1 MKIAAIPQ
9 KLLSRILTIMLQLL
23 PLEKLV
29 DPFFRALNSRGKI
42 FATYR
47 KRFFGIREHSGDIPS
62 LEYQFKK
69 SDIGI
74 ILQGPICHRQNFTY
88 LTIIRYLHC
97 FPGAQI
103 VLATWES
110 EKLEKFRKLSFDF
123 PRLHILE
130 LEKPSFPGPFNIN
143 YQICS
148 TQAGLSKVQELNLEY
163 VIKSRTDQCLYDVF
177 ALDKLRNSLETSPP
191 SLSESRIVFLSFN
204 SFLFRLYGPSDM
216 FQFGKTLQLV
226 KYWDVSF
233 DYRENMDACLKPLSM
248 RDYSREEIC
257 EVYICANY
265 LRALGFKLD
274 FTMSQNLA
282 IFRDLFI
289 VLDAFDVELIWNK
302 YTYDENRWA
311 TEEFPHKNQ
320 EWNFAIWVNLDSQI
334 EFLDGYDRFLD

>member
-1 MKIAAIPQ
+1 MI
-9 KLLSRILTIMLQLL
+9 LRRMLSRILIVLLQSL
-23 PLEKLV
+23 PLERLV
-29 DPFFRALNSRGKI
+29 DPFFRALNLRGKI
-42 FATYR
+42 YATFR
-47 KRFFGIREHSGDIPS
+47 KRLFEIRNYSGDLPS
-62 LEYQFKK
+62 LEYQFKR

-88 LTIIRYLHC
+88 LTIVRYLHC
-97 FPGAQI
+97 FPSAQI

-110 EKLEKFRKLSFDF
+110 EKLEKFRKLSSDF

-148 TQAGLSKVQELNLEY
+148 TKAGLSKVQELNLEY

-177 ALDKLRNSLETSPP
+177 ALDKLRNTLETYP
-191 SLSESRIVFLSFN
+191 SSLNESRIVFLSFN

-216 FQFGKTLQLV
+216 FQFGKTLQV
-226 KYWDVSF
+226 AKYWDVSF
-233 DYRENMDACLKPLSM
+233 DFREGLDDFLKPLSL

-257 EVYICANY
+257 EVYVCANY
-265 LRALGFKLD
+265 LRSLGLKLD
-274 FTMSQNLA
+274 FSMSQNLA

-289 VLDAFDVELIWNK
+289 VLDASEVDLLWNK

-311 TEEFPHKNQ
+311 IEEFPHKNQ
-320 EWNFAIWVNLDSQI
+320 EWNFAIWVNLDSQM
-334 EFLDGYDRFLD
+334 EFLSSYDHFLD